1 MKIKAFAILLTLFTA
16 FCGDLMGQKTEVL
29 INKCHLPSDS
39 IVSLKITLSEIQSW
53 ADSIPLKVIC
63 NDGNSYKI
71 HQYGFSIFYK
81 NPMQVKEFGVGN
93 DGIPILARKAINNLK
108 KDDTVLLKDV
118 IAIDGN
124 GTEVK
129 LPTISFKVKE

>member
-1 MKIKAFAILLTLFTA
+1 MILFAAFY
-16 FCGDLMGQKTEVL
+16 GDLMGQKTEVL

-39 IVSLKITLSEIQSW
+39 SVTLKVTLSDIQSW
-53 ADSIPLKVIC
+53 ADSVPLKVIC

-93 DGIPILARKAINNLK
+93 DGIPILARKAINSLK

-118 IAIDGN
+118 IAIDAN
-124 GTEVK
+124 GSEIK